1 MVMFSSINKF
11 FPTLCLSLGFLTI
24 LTIFGIPKRHLNIAN
39 LEMFNIFIALRV
51 LADQWAHKRYLF
63 KCDNLAVVQLIQPS
77 KTTNEFSACGLT
89 NIWRISPIHD
99 IKLEMEHI
107 RGINNRVVDALSSL
121 HSDESVTDDFRCD
134 FDTKYKFYQVLPA

>member
-1 MVMFSSINKF
+1 
-11 FPTLCLSLGFLTI
+11 
-24 LTIFGIPKRHLNIAN
+24 
-39 LEMFNIFIALRV
+39 MFNIFIALSV
-51 LADQWAHKRYLF
+51 LADQWAHKGDLL

-89 NIWRISPIHD
+89 NIWLISPIHY

-134 FDTKYKFYQVLPA
+134 FDTKYQFYQVLPA